1 VLVGSG
7 AAVIVDAQTHASVQ
21 LACQVLRAEGVPTYT
36 APHNDLAALDELL
49 DTLTADYS
57 AIWYLADG
65 VYSMFGDVAPIEELS
80 TRLERHP
87 TFHIYYDDAHGF
99 GWAGL
104 HGRGVVLGEAPPHP
118 RMVVAVSLSKS
129 FGSGGAA
136 LIFADAK
143 MAERVRLTGGTLTFS
158 GPLHPAELGAAVAS
172 ADIHLSLEHLGL
184 QRRLQTQIEFVTQ
197 TSRDLELPIRV
208 RAQTPIWF
216 VHIGSHDQAV
226 EVGRRMVADGYFL
239 NLASFPVVPLG
250 ASGLRFTHT
259 LYHDEDQI
267 GSMLEQL
274 AKHVSIVTS
283 G

>member
-1 VLVGSG
+1 M
-7 AAVIVDAQTHASVQ
+7 T
-21 LACQVLRAEGVPTYT
+21 AE
-36 APHNDLAALDELL
+36 HDE
-49 DTLTADYS
+49 
-57 AIWYLADG
+57 IWYLADG
-65 VYSMFGDVAPIEELS
+65 VYSMFGDVAPVEELS
-80 TRLERHP
+80 IRLERHP
-87 TFHIYYDDAHGF
+87 SLHIYYDDAHGF

-104 HGRGVVLGEAPPHP
+104 HGRGVVLGRALLHP
-118 RMVVAVSLSKS
+118 RMVVAVSLAKS

-143 MAERVRLTGGTLTFS
+143 TAEKVRLTGGTLTFS
-158 GPLHPAELGAAVAS
+158 GPLHSAELGAAVAS

-197 TSRDLELPIRV
+197 TSRDLDLPIRV
-208 RAQTPIWF
+208 HAKTPIWF
-216 VHIGSHDQAV
+216 AHIGSHDQAV

-274 AKHVSIVTS
+274 AKHVSIVT
-283 G
+283 GG